1 MFDADNFLNELAD
14 GQRLEDLRNG
24 YRLDMPLAS
33 ERMDEDE
40 KARFLAEHADN
51 EDITFVLRVDD
62 VEDLGLTYEQLAAA
76 IAGEEVRLPLGILVR
91 ED

>member
-1 MFDADNFLNELAD
+1 MFNPDDLLNEIAD
-14 GQRLEDLRNG
+14 SQRLEDLRND

-40 KARFLAEHADN
+40 KCAFLAEYADN
-51 EDITFVLRVDD
+51 EGITFALRVDD
-62 VEDLGLTYEQLAAA
+62 VADLGLTYEQLAAA
-76 IAGEEVRLPLGILVR
+76 IAGEEVRLPLGTLVQ